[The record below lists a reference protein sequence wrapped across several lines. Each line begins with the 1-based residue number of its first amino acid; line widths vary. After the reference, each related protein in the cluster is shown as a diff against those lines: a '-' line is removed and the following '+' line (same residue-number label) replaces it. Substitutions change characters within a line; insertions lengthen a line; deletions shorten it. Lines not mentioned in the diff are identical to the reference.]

1 MATNL
6 QVNASTQ
13 QAVGAFNAL
22 AASIANTTAQFNA
35 LNGAMGR
42 GNGAATRYA
51 GSITAIN
58 SVFNSLTKI
67 VGGAFNALT
76 ALGAGVQFAFQSII
90 KELDKL
96 QGFNAIMSVST
107 KSADD
112 AAASYDFLRK
122 TADRLGVQF
131 DSLTSNYAK
140 LVAALPPGIKGLQTA
155 EKVFM
160 GTAMAAR
167 TLHATNQDTQ
177 LMFYALT
184 QMASKGVVSMEE
196 LRRQLGE
203 KLPGVMQIAAKAL
216 NTLPETLEAAIR
228 KGIVSS
234 EKFLPIFGD
243 ALIRAFADSSEKA
256 SISVSAA
263 IARLSNV
270 WVDFVKRILD
280 SGAGDSI
287 VGIFDALREK
297 LNDPYL
303 IERFAVLI
311 KTLSERVT
319 EFVRNI
325 SADDLR
331 NGFDTAT
338 RAIEMTVTIIGKLI
352 EGMTWVINNSA
363 KAGAIMGA
371 MGGAAAGAVVAGP
384 YGAAAGFV
392 AGGAA
397 GAYAGSQLA
406 PSAEQ
411 LKGRADANAAAELA
425 KATQSRERE
434 LLKFNALIPLL
445 QNFKGL
451 ISFNGLENLFKAEN
465 LNTKTLVDLNRI
477 LTGKEFRTDTERAQ
491 GVKDYA
497 KFGTVVGPQ
506 TNVLGDVLGGV
517 NNKGKKSAEQKAL
530 EASEMRAL
538 GLNPTIKAELAN
550 YLTLLKGGKLNMDQY
565 SDAVQTLIAKQPYMI
580 AYQREL
586 KDLQSEEN
594 KAISD
599 HISFIIKQV
608 QAKDELATHMEEE
621 LRLAALHGDALQL
634 ETQVQAEY
642 NRLKGVG
649 YEMTMAEIV
658 ALAEKFRI
666 INATRAI
673 AGAEAQILAATLD
686 KYKPQI
692 DTMKALGNLQRNEPG
707 FGQAQA
713 QDYLV
718 QQNPGLFQ
726 GTQEA
731 MDAQKRAAQD
741 MYAFIDG
748 LRRADYISEATM
760 VQMKARVNQEGQA
773 QQLTNAS
780 SFFGNLTSLQKSGS
794 KKLFAVGKAAAI
806 AQALVDGYAA
816 VQKAYAS
823 VPYPYNILAAGATAV
838 SVYANVQQIRST
850 QAGFMDGGYTG
861 NGPRGQN
868 AGVVHGQEFV
878 VNSAATARNRAV
890 LEAIN
895 AGRDVQ
901 GTGSSRAPVTVIV
914 NAPAGS
920 AVEQQQRETPSGTEI
935 EVTIKRVVA
944 DDVRRGGPISS
955 NLERQYGLNRALGAV
970 R

>member
-22 AASIANTTAQFNA
+22 AASIADAQGQFQRLSNSMQAGTAVASRYGQSIIAMNSAFSNLTSMVTGAFGAVRA
-35 LNGAMGR
+35 L
-42 GNGAATRYA
+42 GAAT
-51 GSITAIN
+51 
-58 SVFNSLTKI
+58 V
-67 VGGAFNALT
+67 
-76 ALGAGVQFAFQSII
+76 FAFTSII

-112 AAASYDFLRK
+112 VSSSYDFLRK

-184 QMASKGVVSMEE
+184 QIASKGVVSMEE

-203 KLPGVMQIAAKAL
+203 KLPGVMQIAARAL

-243 ALIRAFADSSEKA
+243 ALISTFADSSEKA

-270 WVDFVKRILD
+270 WVDFVKRVLD
-280 SGAGDSI
+280 SGAGNSI

-297 LNDPYL
+297 LSDPYL
-303 IERFAVLI
+303 IERFALLI
-311 KTLSERVT
+311 KSLSERVT
-319 EFVRNI
+319 DFIRNI
-325 SADDLR
+325 SSEDLR
-331 NGFDTAT
+331 NGFDVAT
-338 RAIEMTVTIIGKLI
+338 KAINMAVTVIGKLI
-352 EGMTWVINNSA
+352 EGLTWIINNSG
-363 KAGAIMGA
+363 KAGAVLGA
-371 MGGAAAGAVVAGP
+371 LGGAAVGSLAGP
-384 YGAAAGFV
+384 AGAAAGFV

-406 PSAEQ
+406 PTAAENAA
-411 LKGRADANAAAELA
+411 RASSNAAAEEA
-425 KATQSRERE
+425 RAAQSRERE
-434 LLKFNALIPLL
+434 LLKFTQLIPLL
-445 QNFKGL
+445 QQFKG
-451 ISFNGLENLFKAEN
+451 INSFNGLDNLFKAEN
-465 LNTKTLVDLNRI
+465 LNTKTLQDLNRI
-477 LTGKEFRTDTERAQ
+477 LTSKEFRSDAERTQ
-491 GVKDYA
+491 GVRDYA

-506 TNVLGDVLGGV
+506 TNTLADVLGG
-517 NNKGKKSAEQKAL
+517 NGKGKKSAEQKAL

-538 GLNPTIKAELAN
+538 GLNPNIQKELAN

-565 SDAVQTLIAKQPYMI
+565 SEAVQNLIAKQPYMI

-586 KDLQSEEN
+586 RDLQGEEN
-594 KAISD
+594 KAISE

-608 QAKDELATHMEEE
+608 QAKDELATRMDED
-621 LRLAALHGDALQL
+621 LRLAGMRGEALQI
-634 ETQVQAEY
+634 ESQVLNEV
-642 NRLKGVG
+642 NRLKDVG
-649 YEMTMAEIV
+649 YEMTKLEIA
-658 ALAEKFRI
+658 ALREKFAI
-666 INATRAI
+666 INQTKQVSGI
-673 AGAEAQILAATLD
+673 EAQILAATLD

-692 DTMKALGNLQRNEPG
+692 DTMKALGNLQKNEPG

-718 QQNPGLFQ
+718 QQNPGMFQ

-731 MDAQKRAAQD
+731 MDAQRRATED
-741 MYAFIDG
+741 FYAFVDG
-748 LRRADYISEATM
+748 LRKKDYISEATAA
-760 VQMKARVNQEGQA
+760 QMKSRANQEQQA
-773 QQLTNAS
+773 QQLTNYS
-780 SFFGNLTSLQKSGS
+780 TYFSNLANLQKSGS

-806 AQALVDGYAA
+806 AQALIDGYAA

-823 VPYPYNILAAGATAV
+823 VPYPYNILAAGTTAV
-838 SVYANVQQIRST
+838 AVYANVQAIRST
-850 QAGFMDGGYTG
+850 QGGFMDGGYTG
-861 NGPRGQN
+861 NGPRGQS

-878 VNSAATARNRAV
+878 VNSAATARNRAL

-901 GTGSSRAPVTVIV
+901 TGSGGRAPVTVIV
-914 NAPAGS
+914 NAPPGS

-935 EVTIKRVVA
+935 EVTIKRVVT
-944 DDVRRGGPISS
+944 DDVRRGGPISA
-955 NLERQYGLNRALGAV
+955 NLERQYGLNRAVGVA

>member
-35 LNGAMGR
+35 MNAAMAR

-51 GSITAIN
+51 GNVTAIN
-58 SVFNSLTKI
+58 SVFNNLMSI
-67 VGGAFNALT
+67 AGGALNAIRN
-76 ALGAGVQFAFQSII
+76 LGAGVQFVFSSVI

-112 AAASYDFLRK
+112 VSASYDFLRK

-131 DSLTSNYAK
+131 DALTSNYAK
-140 LVAALPPGIKGLQTA
+140 LVAALPPGIRGLQTA

-167 TLHATNQDTQ
+167 TLHASNQDTQ

-203 KLPGVMQIAAKAL
+203 KLPGVMQIAARAL

-243 ALIRAFADSSEKA
+243 ALIRTFADSSEKA
-256 SISVSAA
+256 SQSVSAS

-270 WVDFVKRILD
+270 WVDFVKQILD
-280 SGAGDSI
+280 SGAGNAI
-287 VGIFDALREK
+287 VGVFDALREK

-303 IERFAVLI
+303 IERFAILI
-311 KTLSERVT
+311 KNLADRFT
-319 EFVRNI
+319 EFI
-325 SADDLR
+325 LKITADDLR

-338 RAIEMTVTIIGKLI
+338 RAIEMAVTVIGKLI
-352 EGMTWVINNSA
+352 EGLTWIINNSG
-363 KAGAIMGA
+363 KAGAILGA
-371 MGGAAAGAVVAGP
+371 LGGAAVGALAGP
-384 YGAAAGFV
+384 VGLVTGAV

-406 PSAEQ
+406 PTSAQ
-411 LKGRADANAAAELA
+411 LQSRADANVAGEAARAA
-425 KATQSRERE
+425 QSRERE
-434 LLKFNALIPLL
+434 LLKFTQLIPLL
-445 QNFKGL
+445 QQFKGL
-451 ISFNGLENLFKAEN
+451 NSFSGLDNLFKAEN
-465 LNTKTLVDLNRI
+465 LNTKTLSDLNRI
-477 LTGKEFRTDTERAQ
+477 LSGKEFRTDKERAQ

-506 TNVLGDVLGGV
+506 TNTLADVIG
-517 NNKGKKSAEQKAL
+517 KGKGKTDKSL
-530 EASEMRAL
+530 EASNLKAF
-538 GLNPTIKAELAN
+538 GINPNYTKEVAN
-550 YLTLLKGGKLNMDQY
+550 YLTLLKSGKLTTEQY
-565 SDAVQTLIAKQPYMI
+565 SEALQDLIAKQPFMI
-580 AYQREL
+580 EYQREL
-586 KDLQSEEN
+586 KKEQSALNVATSEHITYIIRQAEAMDDLASRMD
-594 KAISD
+594 AD
-599 HISFIIKQV
+599 
-608 QAKDELATHMEEE
+608 
-621 LRLAALHGDALQL
+621 LRLASMRGEALQI
-634 ETQVQAEY
+634 ETQVQGEV
-642 NRLKGVG
+642 NRLKDVG
-649 YEMTMAEIV
+649 RDLTQKEIE
-658 ALAEKFRI
+658 ALREKFKI
-666 INATRAI
+666 INDTRQI
-673 AGAEAQILAATLD
+673 AGIEAQILAATLD

-692 DTMKALGNLQRNEPG
+692 DTMKALGNLQKSEPG

-748 LRRADYISEATM
+748 LRRADYISEATAAT
-760 VQMKARVNQEGQA
+760 MKARVAQEGQA
-773 QQLTNAS
+773 QQLNNAT
-780 SFFGNLTSLQKSGS
+780 SFFGNLASLQKSGS
-794 KKLFAVGKAAAI
+794 RKLFEIGKAAAI

-816 VQKAYAS
+816 IQKAYS
-823 VPYPYNILAAGATAV
+823 STPYPYNFLAAAATSVA
-838 SVYANVQQIRST
+838 VYANVQQIRST
-850 QAGFMDGGYTG
+850 QGGFMDGGYTG
-861 NGPRGQN
+861 NGPRGGV
-868 AGVVHGQEFV
+868 AGVTHGQEFV
-878 VNSAATARNRAV
+878 VNSAATARNRAT

-901 GTGSSRAPVTVIV
+901 GSASKPVTVIV
-914 NAPAGS
+914 NAPPGS
-920 AVEQQQRETPSGTEI
+920 TVEQQQRDTPSGTEI
-935 EVTIKRVVA
+935 EVTIKRVVRE
-944 DDVRRGGPISS
+944 DVRKGGPISRDY
-955 NLERQYGLNRALGAV
+955 EQMYGLNRAVGAV

>member
-22 AASIANTTAQFNA
+22 AASIAAARTQFQGLGTTLQS
-35 LNGAMGR
+35 GT
-42 GNGAATRYA
+42 ATVNRY
-51 GSITAIN
+51 GQSIIAIN
-58 SVFNSLTKI
+58 SAFSSLTSM
-67 VGGAFNALT
+67 VSGAFSAIR
-76 ALGAGVQFAFQSII
+76 ALGAGTIFAFRSII

-96 QGFNAIMSVST
+96 QGFNAIMSVTT
-107 KSADD
+107 KSAD
-112 AAASYDFLRK
+112 AVTASYDFLRK

-131 DSLTSNYAK
+131 DALTGNYAK
-140 LVAALPPGIKGLQTA
+140 LVASLPPGIKGLQTA

-167 TLHATNQDTQ
+167 TLHSTNQDTQ

-203 KLPGVMQIAAKAL
+203 KLPGVMQIAARAL

-243 ALIRAFADSSEKA
+243 ALIRTFADSSEKA

-270 WVDFVKRILD
+270 WVDFVKRVLD

-287 VGIFDALREK
+287 VGVFDALREK
-297 LNDPYL
+297 LSDPYL
-303 IERFAVLI
+303 IERFAILI

-331 NGFDTAT
+331 NGFDVAT
-338 RAIEMTVTIIGKLI
+338 KAIEMTVNIIGKLI

-363 KAGAIMGA
+363 KAGAVVGA
-371 MGGAAAGAVVAGP
+371 MGGAALGAVVAGP

-397 GAYAGSQLA
+397 GAYAGAQLR
-406 PSAEQ
+406 PTTEQ
-411 LKGRADANAAAELA
+411 QQSRAAADAAGEAARAAKAREAELF
-425 KATQSRERE
+425 
-434 LLKFNALIPLL
+434 KFTALIPML

-451 ISFNGLENLFKAEN
+451 NSFNGLEKLFQAEN

-477 LTGKEFRTDTERAQ
+477 LTGPEFKGDKDRAQ
-491 GVKDYA
+491 GVRDYA

-506 TNVLGDVLGGV
+506 TNVLADVLGG
-517 NNKGKKSAEQKAL
+517 NAKGKRSAEQKSL

-538 GLNPTIKAELAN
+538 GLNPTIQKELAN

-565 SDAVQTLIAKQPYMI
+565 SDAVQNLIAKQPYMI

-586 KDLQSEEN
+586 KELQSEEN

-599 HISFIIKQV
+599 HITYIIRQV
-608 QAKDELATHMEEE
+608 QAKDELATSMQEE
-621 LRLAALHGDALQL
+621 LRLAALRGDTLQI
-634 ETQVQAEY
+634 ENQVQNDI
-642 NRLKGVG
+642 NRLRGVG
-649 YEMTMAEIV
+649 YDMTQLEIA
-658 ALAEKFRI
+658 ALREKYRI
-666 INATRAI
+666 INETRQI
-673 AGAEAQILAATLD
+673 AGIEAQILGATLD

-692 DTMKALGNLQRNEPG
+692 DTMKALGNLQKTEPG

-713 QDYLV
+713 QDFLV
-718 QQNPGLFQ
+718 GQNPGLFQ

-731 MDAQKRAAQD
+731 QEAQKRSAQD

-780 SFFGNLTSLQKSGS
+780 SFFGNLTALQKSGS

-901 GTGSSRAPVTVIV
+901 STGGGRVPVTVIV
-914 NAPAGS
+914 NAPPGS
-920 AVEQQQRETPSGTEI
+920 AVEQQQRDTPSGTEI
-935 EVTIKRVVA
+935 EVTIKRVVV
-944 DDVRRGGPISS
+944 DDVRRGGPIST

>member
-22 AASIANTTAQFNA
+22 AASIAAARTQFQNMGATLQSGTASVNRYGQSIIAMNSAFSN
-35 LNGAMGR
+35 LTSMVSGAF
-42 GNGAATRYA
+42 
-51 GSITAIN
+51 TAIR
-58 SVFNSLTKI
+58 S
-67 VGGAFNALT
+67 
-76 ALGAGVQFAFQSII
+76 LGAGTIFAFRSII

-96 QGFNAIMSVST
+96 QGFNAIMAVTT

-112 AAASYDFLRK
+112 VAASYDFLRK

-131 DSLTSNYAK
+131 DALTVNYAK

-167 TLHATNQDTQ
+167 TLHSTNQDTQ
-177 LMFYALT
+177 LMFFALT
-184 QMASKGVVSMEE
+184 QIASKGVVSMEE

-203 KLPGVMQIAAKAL
+203 KLPGVMQIAARAL

-243 ALIRAFADSSEKA
+243 ALIRTFADSSEKA

-270 WVDFVKRILD
+270 WVDFVKRVLD

-287 VGIFDALREK
+287 VGVFDALREK
-297 LNDPYL
+297 LSDPYL
-303 IERFAVLI
+303 IERFAILI

-331 NGFDTAT
+331 NGFDVAT
-338 RAIEMTVTIIGKLI
+338 KAIEITVTIIGKLI

-371 MGGAAAGAVVAGP
+371 LGGAAAGAVVAGP

-397 GAYAGSQLA
+397 GAYAGAQLQPTA
-406 PSAEQ
+406 GQ
-411 LKGRADANAAAELA
+411 LQNRTDANAAGEAARASKAREAELF
-425 KATQSRERE
+425 
-434 LLKFNALIPLL
+434 KFNALIPML

-451 ISFNGLENLFKAEN
+451 NSFNGLDNLFKAEN
-465 LNTKTLVDLNRI
+465 LNTKALVDLNRI
-477 LTGKEFRTDTERAQ
+477 LTGPEFKNDRDRAQ

-506 TNVLGDVLGGV
+506 TNVLGDVLGG
-517 NNKGKKSAEQKAL
+517 NAKGKKSAEQKSL

-538 GLNPTIKAELAN
+538 GLNPTIQKELAN

-565 SDAVQTLIAKQPYMI
+565 SDAVQNLIAKQPSMI

-586 KDLQSEEN
+586 TESQSEEN

-599 HISFIIKQV
+599 HITYIIRQV
-608 QAKDELATHMEEE
+608 QAKDELATSMEEE
-621 LRLAALHGDALQL
+621 LRLAALRGDTLQIENQVQNDINRLRGVGHDMTQL
-634 ETQVQAEY
+634 EIA
-642 NRLKGVG
+642 
-649 YEMTMAEIV
+649 
-658 ALAEKFRI
+658 ALREKYRI
-666 INATRAI
+666 INETRQI
-673 AGAEAQILAATLD
+673 AGIEAQILGATLD

-692 DTMKALGNLQRNEPG
+692 DTMKALGNLQKTEPG

-713 QDYLV
+713 QDFLV

-731 MDAQKRAAQD
+731 QEAQKRSAQD

-760 VQMKARVNQEGQA
+760 VQLKARVNQEGQA

-780 SFFGNLTSLQKSGS
+780 SFFGNLASLQKSGS

-806 AQALVDGYAA
+806 AQALIDGYAA

-901 GTGSSRAPVTVIV
+901 ATGGGRAPVTVIV
-914 NAPAGS
+914 NAPPGS
-920 AVEQQQRETPSGTEI
+920 AVEQQQRDTPSGTEI

-944 DDVRRGGPISS
+944 EDVRRGGPISN